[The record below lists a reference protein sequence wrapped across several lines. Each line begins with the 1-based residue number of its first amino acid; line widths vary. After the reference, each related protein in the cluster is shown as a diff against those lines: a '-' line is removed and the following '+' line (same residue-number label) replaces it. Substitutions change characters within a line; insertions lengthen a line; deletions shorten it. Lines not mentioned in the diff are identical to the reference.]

1 MQSPLLRLPPEF
13 RNIIYGYVHCG
24 QNFFVDE
31 VDKFE
36 WQFNREVKMTESL
49 DRALGLPL
57 ASRQLKQETALL
69 PYKLATFY
77 FDICHEDT
85 FDKYGRL
92 IKNVHYQQQ
101 CEMLRSFLKKRSLEQ
116 IKVLSRV
123 GFQAYNKVK
132 RKHEMIMGSGAYWA
146 KERGC
151 GWILISR
158 RSRS

>member
-1 MQSPLLRLPPEF
+1 MQSALLRLPPELT
-13 RNIIYGYVHCG
+13 NVIYGYVYCG

-69 PYKLATFY
+69 PYKLATSY
-77 FDICHEDT
+77 FIICHEDT

-92 IKNVHYQQQ
+92 IENLHYQQQ
-101 CEMLRSFLKKRSLEQ
+101 CEILRSFLEKRSLEQ
-116 IKVLSRV
+116 IKVLSGV

-146 KERGC
+146 K
-151 GWILISR
+151 
-158 RSRS
+158 

>member
-1 MQSPLLRLPPEF
+1 LQSPLLRLPPEF

-77 FDICHEDT
+77 FNIVMKT
-85 FDKYGRL
+85 RL
-92 IKNVHYQQQ
+92 MN
-101 CEMLRSFLKKRSLEQ
+101 
-116 IKVLSRV
+116 
-123 GFQAYNKVK
+123 
-132 RKHEMIMGSGAYWA
+132 MIG
-146 KERGC
+146 
-151 GWILISR
+151 
-158 RSRS
+158 

>member
-1 MQSPLLRLPPEF
+1 MQSPLLRLPPEV
-13 RNIIYGYVHCG
+13 RDIVYSYVYCG
-24 QNFFVDE
+24 QYFLL
-31 VDKFE
+31 DKLD
-36 WQFNREVKMTESL
+36 RCYKRRVKTSKSL

-69 PYKLATFY
+69 SYKLAMFY
-77 FDICHEDT
+77 FNICHEDT

-101 CEMLRSFLKKRSLEQ
+101 CEMLRSFLEKRSLEQ
-116 IKVLSRV
+116 IKVLSGV
-123 GFQAYNKVK
+123 GFQAYNKVT
-132 RKHEMIMGSGAYWA
+132 RKHEMIMGNGAYWV